1 MEAPTCLVGLFSV
14 NSDWKMVKSETVMSI
29 LLWMKFLNICTY
41 KLWTIIFKMG
51 CMSYSGQNPV
61 VFEKGK
67 GGSFIEI

>member
-1 MEAPTCLVGLFSV
+1 
-14 NSDWKMVKSETVMSI
+14 MVKSETVMSI